1 MDPVGEHLGSPQCL
15 SPPELTQKSPLIMG
29 VYMNTKTKTK
39 TKTEL
44 LGMGIKE
51 LEDFMESVGESRYR
65 GRQMHR
71 WIYQK
76 AVSSFYEMSDISRD
90 LRTKLD
96 ELARI
101 SIPRVLKQR
110 ASIDGTRK
118 FLMELEDKKRIES
131 VVIPH
136 SRNKDTRYTLC
147 ISTQVGCPIGCV
159 FCATG
164 NSGFQRNLEAYE
176 MIGQVL
182 GSERELQKRLK
193 SNENGLIT
201 NVVYMGM
208 GEPMLNYDQV
218 IKSIYTLNDPK
229 GINIGQR
236 HITISTSGDV
246 RGINQLAQE
255 NLQVT
260 LAVSLHAC
268 SNELRDKLIPLN
280 RKYPLEE
287 LIKSIE
293 QYIRLTNRRVT
304 FEYLLLDGV
313 NDHKED
319 ADKLITLL
327 KPLLANVNLIPYNE
341 VVGLEFKQPSPQQ
354 VNEFYYY
361 LLQAGV
367 NVTLREEKGA
377 DIEAACGQL
386 RAEYRK

>member
-1 MDPVGEHLGSPQCL
+1 
-15 SPPELTQKSPLIMG
+15 
-29 VYMNTKTKTK
+29 MNIK

-44 LGMGIKE
+44 LGMGTKE
-51 LEDFMESVGESRYR
+51 LEDFMESIGEPRYR
-65 GRQMHR
+65 GRQIHR

-76 AVSSFYEMSDISRD
+76 AVSSFYEMSDLSRD

-246 RGINQLAQE
+246 RGINRLAQE

-268 SNELRDKLIPLN
+268 SNELRDRLIPLN

-287 LIKSIE
+287 LIESIK

-313 NDHKED
+313 NNHKED
-319 ADKLITLL
+319 AEKLATLL

-386 RAEYRK
+386 RAGYRK

>member
-1 MDPVGEHLGSPQCL
+1 
-15 SPPELTQKSPLIMG
+15 MG
-29 VYMNTKTKTK
+29 VYMNTKTK

-51 LEDFMESVGESRYR
+51 LEDFMESVGQPRYR

-136 SRNKDTRYTLC
+136 NRNKDTRYTLC

-164 NSGFQRNLEAYE
+164 SSGFQRNLEAYE

-193 SNENGLIT
+193 SNDNGLIT

-268 SNELRDKLIPLN
+268 SNELRDRLIPLN

-341 VVGLEFKQPSPQQ
+341 VAGLEFKQPSPQQ

>member
-1 MDPVGEHLGSPQCL
+1 
-15 SPPELTQKSPLIMG
+15 
-29 VYMNTKTKTK
+29 MNMK

-44 LGMGIKE
+44 LRMGIKE
-51 LEDFMESVGESRYR
+51 LEDFMDSIGEPRYR
-65 GRQMHR
+65 GRQVHK
-71 WIYQK
+71 WIYKK
-76 AVSSFYEMSDISRD
+76 AVSSFYDMSDLSRD

-131 VVIPH
+131 VIIPH

-147 ISTQVGCPIGCV
+147 ISTQVGCPVGCV

-182 GSERELQKRLK
+182 GSERELRKRLK

-218 IKSIYTLNDPK
+218 IKSIYSLNDPK

-246 RGINQLAQE
+246 RGINRLAQE

-260 LAVSLHAC
+260 LAISLHAC
-268 SNELRDKLIPLN
+268 SNELRDRLIPLN

-287 LIKSIE
+287 LIKSIK

-313 NDHKED
+313 NNRKED
-319 ADKLITLL
+319 AEKLITML

-341 VVGLEFKQPSPQQ
+341 VEGLEFKQPSPQQ
-354 VNEFYYY
+354 VNEFYHY

-386 RAEYRK
+386 RAGYRK

>member
-1 MDPVGEHLGSPQCL
+1 
-15 SPPELTQKSPLIMG
+15 
-29 VYMNTKTKTK
+29 MNIK

-44 LGMGIKE
+44 LGMGIRE
-51 LEDFMESVGESRYR
+51 LEDFMESVGEPRYR
-65 GRQMHR
+65 GRQVHM
-71 WIYQK
+71 WIYKK
-76 AVSSFYEMSDISRD
+76 AISSFYEMSDLSRD
-90 LRTKLD
+90 LRNKLD
-96 ELARI
+96 ELTRI

-147 ISTQVGCPIGCV
+147 ISTQVGCPIGCA

-218 IKSIYTLNDPK
+218 IQSIYTLNDPK

-246 RGINQLAQE
+246 KGINRLARE

-260 LAVSLHAC
+260 LAISLHAC
-268 SNELRDKLIPLN
+268 NNELRNTLIPLN

-287 LIKSIE
+287 LIPSVQE
-293 QYIRLTNRRVT
+293 YIRLTNRRVT
-304 FEYLLLDGV
+304 FEYLLLDGI
-313 NDHKED
+313 NNSRED
-319 ADKLITLL
+319 ANMLIKLL
-327 KPLLANVNLIPYNE
+327 KPLLANINLIPYNKVE
-341 VVGLEFKQPSPQQ
+341 GLEFQPPSPPQ
-354 VNEFYYY
+354 VNEFYHY
-361 LLQAGV
+361 LLDGGV

-386 RAEYRK
+386 RAGYRK

>member
-1 MDPVGEHLGSPQCL
+1 
-15 SPPELTQKSPLIMG
+15 
-29 VYMNTKTKTK
+29 MNIK

-51 LEDFMESVGESRYR
+51 LEDFMESIGEPRYR
-65 GRQMHR
+65 GRQVHK
-71 WIYQK
+71 WIYKK
-76 AVSSFYEMSDISRD
+76 AVSSFYDMSDLSRD

-147 ISTQVGCPIGCV
+147 ISTQVGCPVGCV

-208 GEPMLNYDQV
+208 GEPMFNYDQV
-218 IKSIYTLNDPK
+218 IQSVYSLNDPK

-246 RGINQLAQE
+246 KGINRLAEE

-260 LAVSLHAC
+260 LAISLHAC
-268 SNELRDKLIPLN
+268 NNELRDKLIPLN
-280 RKYPLEE
+280 LKYPLEE
-287 LIKSIE
+287 LIKSIQ
-293 QYIRLTNRRVT
+293 QYICLTNRRVT

-313 NDHKED
+313 NNRKED
-319 ADKLITLL
+319 ADKLIKLL

-341 VVGLEFKQPSPQQ
+341 VEGLEFKQPSPQQ
-354 VNEFYYY
+354 VNEFYHY

-386 RAEYRK
+386 RAGYRK

>member
-1 MDPVGEHLGSPQCL
+1 
-15 SPPELTQKSPLIMG
+15 
-29 VYMNTKTKTK
+29 MNMK

-44 LGMGIKE
+44 LRMGIKE
-51 LEDFMESVGESRYR
+51 LEGFMDSIGEPRYR
-65 GRQMHR
+65 GRQVHK
-71 WIYQK
+71 WIYKK
-76 AVSSFYEMSDISRD
+76 AVSSFYDMSDLSRD

-131 VVIPH
+131 VIIPH

-147 ISTQVGCPIGCV
+147 ISTQVGCPVGCV

-182 GSERELQKRLK
+182 GSERELRKRLK

-218 IKSIYTLNDPK
+218 IKSIYSLNDPK

-246 RGINQLAQE
+246 RGINRLAQE

-260 LAVSLHAC
+260 LAISLHAC
-268 SNELRDKLIPLN
+268 SNELRDRLIPLN

-287 LIKSIE
+287 LIKSIK

-313 NDHKED
+313 NNRKED
-319 ADKLITLL
+319 AEKLITML

-341 VVGLEFKQPSPQQ
+341 VEGLEFKQPSPQQ
-354 VNEFYYY
+354 VNEFYHY

-386 RAEYRK
+386 RAGYRK

>member
-1 MDPVGEHLGSPQCL
+1 
-15 SPPELTQKSPLIMG
+15 
-29 VYMNTKTKTK
+29 MNIRI
-39 TKTEL
+39 KTEL
-44 LGMGIKE
+44 LGMGTKE
-51 LEDFMESVGESRYR
+51 LEDFMEFIGEPRYR
-65 GRQMHR
+65 GRQLHK
-71 WIYQK
+71 WIYKK
-76 AVSSFYEMSDISRD
+76 AVSSFYEMSDLARD

-96 ELARI
+96 ELACI

-110 ASIDGTRK
+110 VSIDGTRK

-147 ISTQVGCPIGCV
+147 ISTQVGCPVGCV

-208 GEPMLNYDQV
+208 GEPMFNYDQV
-218 IKSIYTLNDPK
+218 MKSIYSLNDPK

-246 RGINQLAQE
+246 KGINRLAEE

-260 LAVSLHAC
+260 LAISLHAC
-268 SNELRDKLIPLN
+268 TNELRDRLIPLN

-287 LIKSIE
+287 LIKAIK
-293 QYIRLTNRRVT
+293 QYIDVTNRRVT

-313 NDHKED
+313 NDRKED

-327 KPLLANVNLIPYNE
+327 KPILANVNLIPYNE
-341 VVGLEFKQPSPQQ
+341 VVGLEFRQPSPQQ
-354 VNEFYYY
+354 VNDFYHY

-386 RAEYRK
+386 RAGYRK

>member
-1 MDPVGEHLGSPQCL
+1 
-15 SPPELTQKSPLIMG
+15 
-29 VYMNTKTKTK
+29 MNTKTKTK

-201 NVVYMGM
+201 NVVFMGM

>member
-51 LEDFMESVGESRYR
+51 LEDFMESIGEPRYR
-65 GRQMHR
+65 GRQVHR

-164 NSGFQRNLEAYE
+164 SSGFQRNLEAYE

-201 NVVYMGM
+201 NVVFMGM

-386 RAEYRK
+386 RAGYRK

>member
-1 MDPVGEHLGSPQCL
+1 
-15 SPPELTQKSPLIMG
+15 
-29 VYMNTKTKTK
+29 MNIK

-44 LGMGIKE
+44 LGMGTKE
-51 LEDFMESVGESRYR
+51 LEDFMESVGEPRYR
-65 GRQMHR
+65 GRQVHK
-71 WIYQK
+71 WIYK
-76 AVSSFYEMSDISRD
+76 KEISSFYEMSDLSRD
-90 LRTKLD
+90 LRSKLD

-246 RGINQLAQE
+246 RGINRLAQE

-268 SNELRDKLIPLN
+268 SNELRDRLIPLN

-287 LIKSIE
+287 LIESIK

-313 NDHKED
+313 NNHKED
-319 ADKLITLL
+319 AEKLATLL

-386 RAEYRK
+386 RAGYRK